1 MENSS
6 ISEKL
11 KYPFDSEWILKKK
24 KGIRRELLASDQSF
38 LEKKIAVLGGSTTSD
53 IVKILDLFLLN
64 AGIKAEFY
72 ESEYNKYW
80 EDIMFGNEELKAFRP
95 DLIWIH
101 TTGRN
106 LLSPPDV
113 DLSGQEIDERL
124 DSEYERFHMMW
135 EKIFREYNCPI
146 IQKNFEYPYYRL
158 LGNRDV

>member
-72 ESEYNKYW
+72 ESEYNK
-80 EDIMFGNEELKAFRP
+80 
-95 DLIWIH
+95 
-101 TTGRN
+101 
-106 LLSPPDV
+106 
-113 DLSGQEIDERL
+113 
-124 DSEYERFHMMW
+124 
-135 EKIFREYNCPI
+135 
-146 IQKNFEYPYYRL
+146 
-158 LGNRDV
+158 